1 MTTQRKTNFN
11 PDTLLNK
18 LKKSF
23 SVANEKKVH
32 PPLMFNNAS
41 VTWISSHKHL
51 GIILDIQ
58 LRFDNHIKVVSRKM
72 RKTIVLLRKL
82 QNLLPRTALIT
93 TYKTFI
99 RPHLDPILT
108 SDLFTKSWNPFS
120 MMPAWP

>member
-23 SVANEKKVH
+23 SVANEKKVY

-58 LRFDNHIKVVSRKM
+58 LRFDDHIKVVSRKM